1 MWYNLCARF
10 LGISNVTYIFIFF
23 KVIVVFS
30 QNKYSLYVHFMY
42 MISQVILLAFMCF
55 LNFWDRPIFKEVMNN
70 YVMQSQ
76 SFCEDTYVTPK
87 GVWSWDW
94 RSCFWNGPLNP
105 CSSIVVTAQGNSSR
119 SYKTSGALCNM
130 AYPSKMHLK
139 LKSREVSFA
148 HNLFRSSPII
158 LKFCTEPGSDTTIL
172 FINIK
177 FQNDWTTKTDVMEER
192 DFVRVELKMTFG
204 QISYTA
210 RPSFILGAT
219 SQTFR
224 WLSAR
229 LQ

>member
-94 RSCFWNGPLNP
+94 REHSGNLFFPCQTTGHHPPVALFPLNG
-105 CSSIVVTAQGNSSR
+105 STNWF
-119 SYKTSGALCNM
+119 SY
-130 AYPSKMHLK
+130 
-139 LKSREVSFA
+139 
-148 HNLFRSSPII
+148 
-158 LKFCTEPGSDTTIL
+158 
-172 FINIK
+172 
-177 FQNDWTTKTDVMEER
+177 WTTVICINSVHDLIYPINR
-192 DFVRVELKMTFG
+192 
-204 QISYTA
+204 
-210 RPSFILGAT
+210 ILG
-219 SQTFR
+219 
-224 WLSAR
+224 
-229 LQ
+229 

>member
-94 RSCFWNGPLNP
+94 RDSKVHVAHMGPTWVLSTPGVPHVGPMNLAIRVSQDCIARVIMSQQIDMAP
-105 CSSIVVTAQGNSSR
+105 TRQDE
-119 SYKTSGALCNM
+119 SYQHLEDCMLKHVCANVAILYPQVWLCVEISLFFVM
-130 AYPSKMHLK
+130 KM
-139 LKSREVSFA
+139 
-148 HNLFRSSPII
+148 
-158 LKFCTEPGSDTTIL
+158 
-172 FINIK
+172 
-177 FQNDWTTKTDVMEER
+177 
-192 DFVRVELKMTFG
+192 
-204 QISYTA
+204 
-210 RPSFILGAT
+210 
-219 SQTFR
+219 
-224 WLSAR
+224 
-229 LQ
+229 